1 MVAATS
7 QWQKVLIL
15 PNYKSHHFLDLKHL
29 YAKFKEKV
37 IAFEKKNQ
45 LCRVRVCGKISITC
59 VITIE

>member
-1 MVAATS
+1 
-7 QWQKVLIL
+7 
-15 PNYKSHHFLDLKHL
+15 LKHL